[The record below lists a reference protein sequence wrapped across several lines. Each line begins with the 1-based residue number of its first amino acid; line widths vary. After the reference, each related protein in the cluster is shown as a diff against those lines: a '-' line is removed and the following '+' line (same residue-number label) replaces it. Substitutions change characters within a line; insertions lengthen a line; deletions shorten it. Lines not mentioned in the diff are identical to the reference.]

1 MIRGDTFR
9 SILLRVGE
17 IRSLLPKS
25 VTVLAMTATATKT
38 LRTKVSEVIGL
49 VDPLIISIS
58 PCKPNIIYAM
68 SKFTSLP
75 DTFHPLL
82 RELQK
87 KRTSFPRTIV
97 YCRTHEHCSKLYRL
111 FRSGL
116 GDGFTEPPDAP
127 SSLSKF
133 RLVEMYTSC
142 VDEEVKSQIVLSLSS
157 DTYPLRIVFATI
169 AFGMGLDC
177 QNIRQ
182 VYHLGAP
189 DDLESYIQETGRGGR
204 DGRPSLALLLVLNKT
219 KQYCDKN
226 MKNYQENTT
235 VCRRDTLFA
244 DIDDYKHL
252 DLGTLCMCCD
262 VCAIN
267 CRCGSCD
274 TNTNSLNFTFL

>member
-1 MIRGDTFR
+1 
-9 SILLRVGE
+9 
-17 IRSLLPKS
+17 
-25 VTVLAMTATATKT
+25 
-38 LRTKVSEVIGL
+38 
-49 VDPLIISIS
+49 
-58 PCKPNIIYAM
+58 
-68 SKFTSLP
+68 
-75 DTFHPLL
+75 
-82 RELQK
+82 
-87 KRTSFPRTIV
+87 
-97 YCRTHEHCSKLYRL
+97 
-111 FRSGL
+111 
-116 GDGFTEPPDAP
+116 
-127 SSLSKF
+127 
-133 RLVEMYTSC
+133 MYTSC
-142 VDEEVKSQIVLSLSS
+142 VDEEVKSQIVLSLSF

-226 MKNYQENTT
+226 MKKYQENTT